1 MSGSP
6 AVQTSLE
13 TLRRE
18 LAGASFPLTTPHSAS
33 GAELSADLSHQLS
46 DYIVPRYRT
55 LDAPLLAVVGGST
68 GSGKSTLVNSLVG
81 KTVSAA
87 SAIRPTT
94 RRPVL
99 VCHRGEKAWFE
110 GDRILPRLARVARE
124 GESSG
129 SGDVT
134 ELELVES
141 EALPQG
147 IALLDSPDIDS
158 VVEENRRLASELL
171 AAADLWIFVT
181 TAARYA
187 DAIPWALL
195 DEAAARNIVIAV
207 VLNRVPSG
215 VGPQI
220 RPDLAARLKERGLER
235 APLFVISEAIDSDGF
250 IPAENVAALKGWL
263 DGLTRDAA
271 ARASVA
277 RQTLNGAVHNLFTGV
292 RQVADALEEQNREYE
307 AMSAGISEAVTGARG
322 AVAYALDDGTL
333 LRGEVLARWQEI
345 VGTGEWMKR
354 LESGVSSVRDRV
366 SAWFHG
372 RARAVEA
379 DRMEASVEES
389 VSALLLSEGEMCVG
403 TVRRSW
409 QLHPSGSTLLA
420 AVDISEQRDPNAR
433 AAAATDAVRAWQRE
447 LVDLIASE
455 GKGKRAT
462 ARMVSVGVNLLGVAL
477 MIAVFASTAGLTG
490 SEMAIAGGTAVLAQ
504 RILEAVFGDDAV
516 RRMVTQAQDSLLDRA
531 AHFLDDDVEPYR
543 RILAGLGV
551 DTGSPERLAAAL
563 SDSTRALREEAQA

>member
-158 VVEENRRLASELL
+158 VVEENRRLA
-171 AAADLWIFVT
+171 
-181 TAARYA
+181 
-187 DAIPWALL
+187 
-195 DEAAARNIVIAV
+195 
-207 VLNRVPSG
+207 
-215 VGPQI
+215 
-220 RPDLAARLKERGLER
+220 
-235 APLFVISEAIDSDGF
+235 
-250 IPAENVAALKGWL
+250 
-263 DGLTRDAA
+263 
-271 ARASVA
+271 
-277 RQTLNGAVHNLFTGV
+277 
-292 RQVADALEEQNREYE
+292 
-307 AMSAGISEAVTGARG
+307 
-322 AVAYALDDGTL
+322 
-333 LRGEVLARWQEI
+333 
-345 VGTGEWMKR
+345 
-354 LESGVSSVRDRV
+354 
-366 SAWFHG
+366 
-372 RARAVEA
+372 
-379 DRMEASVEES
+379 
-389 VSALLLSEGEMCVG
+389 
-403 TVRRSW
+403 
-409 QLHPSGSTLLA
+409 
-420 AVDISEQRDPNAR
+420 
-433 AAAATDAVRAWQRE
+433 
-447 LVDLIASE
+447 
-455 GKGKRAT
+455 
-462 ARMVSVGVNLLGVAL
+462 
-477 MIAVFASTAGLTG
+477 
-490 SEMAIAGGTAVLAQ
+490 
-504 RILEAVFGDDAV
+504 
-516 RRMVTQAQDSLLDRA
+516 
-531 AHFLDDDVEPYR
+531 
-543 RILAGLGV
+543 
-551 DTGSPERLAAAL
+551 
-563 SDSTRALREEAQA
+563 